1 VGEQAGDVVAGDI
14 EKFKIQDS
22 RFKIRIMGS
31 ELAVA
36 LMGDKET
43 VLRNVERHLQGKGFI
58 IVGKDFQR
66 PWGGFFVLDEAQ
78 ADKFGAAYFPGISI
92 ASLKVKDGKLS
103 PKVLMVQA
111 GRRLSWQYHRR
122 RSEIWRLVAGT
133 AGVATNASDAEGP
146 VAMLKEGEIVRLDQG
161 LRHRLVGL
169 DGWGMV
175 AEIWQHIDPTNPSDE
190 DDIVRLQDDFG
201 R

>member
-1 VGEQAGDVVAGDI
+1 MGNELMVSLEGEKD
-14 EKFKIQDS
+14 
-22 RFKIRIMGS
+22 
-31 ELAVA
+31 
-36 LMGDKET
+36 T
-43 VLRNVERHLQGKGFI
+43 VLRNVEKHLHDKGFT

-78 ADKFGAAYFPGISI
+78 AEKFGAAYFPGISI

-103 PKVLMVQA
+103 PKILMVQE
-111 GRRLSWQYHRR
+111 GKRLSWQYHRR
-122 RSEIWRLVAGT
+122 RSEIWCLAAGT
-133 AGVATNASDAEGP
+133 AGVATNDNDAEGN
-146 VAMLKEGEIVRLDQG
+146 VATLKEGEIVRLHQG

-175 AEIWQHIDPTNPSDE
+175 AEIWQHTDPTHPSDE